1 MLFYRITL
9 PDTKA
14 TCVIGN
20 GRWYLS
26 LFDIK
31 KKKKKI
37 GGNLVSNVA
46 KPYKPKLVYCW
57 GSGNLKI
64 NALKVGMNSLM
75 TD

>member
-9 PDTKA
+9 PETKA

-26 LFDIK
+26 LFGI
-31 KKKKKI
+31 KKKI
-37 GGNLVSNVA
+37 GDNLVSNVA

-75 TD
+75 SD